1 MAEIVVSQMDV
12 EHLAI
17 VRKNVDDTMAL
28 AVANHDRPG
37 VRVLE
42 IGPPK
47 AGGAKERFK
56 HATVT
61 TLDIVPGEGVDIVG
75 DICEGVLLLD
85 KIGRGMYAF
94 DVALCFEVLEHTVKP
109 FLAAEFLSFAFNA
122 NSGAAYV
129 TTPFNLRIHGPL
141 PDCWRFTEHGLRA
154 LFEPLRTV
162 KITAIETP
170 GRDLMPICYQT
181 IVTKK

>member
-12 EHLAI
+12 EHLAV

-47 AGGAKERFK
+47 TGGAKQAFK

-61 TLDIVPGEGVDIVG
+61 TLDIKAGEGVDMVA
-75 DICEGVLLLD
+75 DICHGTIQFSIFE
-85 KIGRGMYAF
+85 KY
-94 DVALCFEVLEHTVKP
+94 DVVLCFEVLEHTENP
-109 FLAAEFLSFAFNA
+109 IMAASTCLTAIKDGSKI
-122 NSGAAYV
+122 YV
-129 TTPFNLRIHGPL
+129 TTPFNFRIHGPA
-141 PDCWRFTEHGLRA
+141 PDCWRFTQYGLRC
-154 LFEPLRTV
+154 LFRHASKVEFSQ
-162 KITAIETP
+162 IDTP
-170 GRDLMPICYQT
+170 GRDFMPICYQT
-181 IVTKK
+181 IVTK